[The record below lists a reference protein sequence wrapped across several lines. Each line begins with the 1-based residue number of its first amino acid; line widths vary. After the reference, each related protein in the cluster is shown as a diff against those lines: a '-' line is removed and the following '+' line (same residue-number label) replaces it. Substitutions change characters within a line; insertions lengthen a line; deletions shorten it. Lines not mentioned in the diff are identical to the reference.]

1 MKIVKTKHDLQQ
13 AIELLKK
20 DRLNAKVGFVPTMG
34 ALHQGHASLVKKAK
48 EHADIVVVSVFVN
61 PTQFNNVDDLKRY
74 PRTFEA
80 DVQLLENE
88 QADLLFYPEVEAV
101 YEKEIT
107 EIKVD
112 LKGLDLV
119 MEGEFRPGHFKGVV
133 QVVHRLFD
141 LVQPD
146 IAFFGQKDFQQLAII
161 RQMTNDLGLKIE
173 IFPVP
178 IYRSEQGLALSSRNA
193 LLSEE
198 ERAEALIIHETL
210 SYGVELAKKETNA
223 EFVKKSMIAYFSN
236 GTLSLEYLAIVDN
249 TTLQEVKEISEN
261 STACIAA
268 FCGKV
273 RLIDNQQFE

>member
-48 EHADIVVVSVFVN
+48 EHADIVVVSIFVN
-61 PTQFNNVDDLKRY
+61 PTQFNNADDLKRY

-146 IAFFGQKDFQQLAII
+146 IAFFGQKDFQQLSII